1 MTDKDVIAEA
11 ETVEE
16 QTIGEITADEAD
28 TDATPADEP
37 TVEEAADKEEAA
49 EGGEDTGETEES
61 AQEDAE
67 AEETPV
73 SLVKWTDDDGKE
85 WDIPEELT
93 PSLMKNK
100 DYTAKTQEV
109 AEQRRA
115 LEAQK
120 AEWEAE
126 KQRDQEDMKIEAELA
141 RLTAA
146 QAEYDKINWDELYQY
161 DPQDAQHK
169 QFQYGRIRDEVSRL
183 SQEQNTRRTAR
194 LEKAQSEMTKRFNDS
209 EAYARANIPG
219 WEQGKDR
226 ELVEFA
232 REVGF
237 DDQALKS
244 NMSPSFLSLLH
255 KAYVGDRAQ
264 KRASE
269 KPKPAAKDIKPA
281 TKVGAKSS
289 PTNRVNLVDA
299 DSKSYWAAIK
309 AGADPRLSDL

>member
-1 MTDKDVIAEA
+1 MTDKEPEIIEDDEVINDPPE
-11 ETVEE
+11 
-16 QTIGEITADEAD
+16 DEAD
-28 TDATPADEP
+28 TDEAPAAEKAADEAEADEGDED
-37 TVEEAADKEEAA
+37 TGEAEEGADEAA
-49 EGGEDTGETEES
+49 EG
-61 AQEDAE
+61 
-67 AEETPV
+67 EETAPQ
-73 SLVKWTDDDGKE
+73 LVKWTDDDGKE
-85 WDIPEELT
+85 WDIPEALT

-115 LEAQK
+115 LEVQK

-141 RLTAA
+141 RLKAA

-183 SQEQNTRRTAR
+183 SQEQNARQQAR
-194 LEKAQSEMTKRFNDS
+194 LEKAQSAMTKRFDEA

-226 ELVEFA
+226 ELLEFA

-237 DDQALKS
+237 DDQTLKS
-244 NMSPSFLSLLH
+244 NVSPSFLSLLH
-255 KAYVGDRAQ
+255 KAYIGDRAQ
-264 KRASE
+264 KRVNE
-269 KPKPAAKDIKPA
+269 KPKPATKEVKPA
-281 TKVGAKSS
+281 TQVKAKSN
-289 PTNRVNLVDA
+289 PTNR
-299 DSKSYWAAIK
+299 KSLDEMSMAEYAEYRNRQEARKAAN
-309 AGADPRLSDL
+309 A